1 MSETPGRTGGDNRAL
16 RAARILAFVA
26 KYRHIA
32 AFSELASA
40 HGNALAPQPGAAPD
54 AEAFVRDLESLGPA
68 FVKLGQALATRPDL
82 LPPDVH
88 RALGRMHDRVE
99 PRLPYDVVRARIED
113 SLQVRLTKAFKDF
126 DPDPLGSASLAQV
139 HRARLRDGREVAV
152 KVRRPGIE
160 HVIATDLDILSRLA
174 RTADKVT
181 QTGRRVHFADWLDEF
196 HRSLLGELDYCA
208 EARNLER
215 FARHLAPYPGL
226 YVPQP
231 VWSLCAP
238 AVVTMDL
245 VHGRS
250 VLALSGLLRTER
262 DFCGLAADLLR
273 AYLDQTY
280 LHGEIH
286 ADPHP
291 GNVLLAGDGRLAVID
306 LGMIVHVPP
315 QRRERLLKFML
326 AALDGRGEDAASEA
340 IGVAVR
346 LESFDEVRYRREIG
360 HLVGRYAVRQA
371 DDGLAEGSLLIE
383 VVRISVACGLR
394 PPAELGMLGRTLL
407 NLQQVAHALAP
418 QLDIEA
424 VARPH
429 LQRLM
434 RQRLTRSL
442 SLSGLA
448 AESLELQGLLRD
460 GPRKLQALLSLLAD
474 NRLQVSVAGLEESR
488 LMEALQ
494 KIANRISTGAIAS
507 ALIMASAI
515 IMRIDTPYTLFGY
528 PALALVLFLIACLLG
543 LGLIVSAL
551 FGDRKAPS
559 RRLPPP

>member
-1 MSETPGRTGGDNRAL
+1 MTAPPGRPAGDGRAM

-32 AFSELASA
+32 AFADLAA
-40 HGNALAPQPGAAPD
+40 EHGTGLAPQAGPAPD
-54 AEAFVRDLESLGPA
+54 AEAFVRDMESLGAA

-99 PRLPYDVVRARIED
+99 PQLPFEVVRERVED
-113 SLQVRLTKAFKDF
+113 SLQVRLTKAFKAF
-126 DPDPLGSASLAQV
+126 DPEPLGSASLAQV

-160 HVIATDLDILSRLA
+160 QVIANDLDILSRLA

-181 QTGRRVHFADWLDEF
+181 QAGRRVHFADWLDEF

-215 FARHLAPYPGL
+215 FGRHLAPYPRL

-238 AVVTMDL
+238 AVVTMEL

-250 VLALSGLLRTER
+250 VLGLSGLLRTER
-262 DFCGLAADLLR
+262 DFSALAGDLLR

-291 GNVLLAGDGRLAVID
+291 GNVLLASDGRLAVID

-326 AALDGRGEDAASEA
+326 AALDGRGEDAAGEA
-340 IGVAVR
+340 MAVAVR
-346 LESFDEVRYRREIG
+346 LEGFDEVRYRREIG
-360 HLVGRYAVRQA
+360 HLVGRYSVRQA
-371 DDGLAEGSLLIE
+371 DDGLAEGTLLIE
-383 VVRISVACGLR
+383 VVRVSVACGLR
-394 PPAELGMLGRTLL
+394 PPAELGLLGRTLL

-418 QLDIEA
+418 ELDIEA

-434 RQRLTRSL
+434 RQRLARSL

-460 GPRKLQALLSLLAD
+460 APRKLQALLSLLAD

-494 KIANRISTGAIAS
+494 KIANRISTGAIAAALILAS
-507 ALIMASAI
+507 AL
-515 IMRIDTPYTLFGY
+515 IMRIDTPYRIFGY
-528 PALALVLFLIACLLG
+528 PALALVLFVLACLLG
-543 LGLIVSAL
+543 VGLVASAWSS
-551 FGDRKAPS
+551 DRKAPS
-559 RRLPPP
+559 RKSGPL

>member
-1 MSETPGRTGGDNRAL
+1 MSDRPTPTGSDNRAL
-16 RAARILAFVA
+16 RAARIVGFLA

-32 AFSELASA
+32 AFSEVAA
-40 HGNALAPQPGAAPD
+40 EPGGALAPKSGAEAG
-54 AEAFVRDLESLGPA
+54 AEAFVRDLEALGPA
-68 FVKLGQALATRPDL
+68 FVKLGQALSTRPDL

-99 PRLPYDVVRARIED
+99 PTLPYAQVRELVERG
-113 SLQVRLTKAFKDF
+113 LGVRLTRVFKRF
-126 DPDPLGSASLAQV
+126 DPEPLGSASLAQV
-139 HRARLRDGREVAV
+139 HRAQLRDGRAVAV

-160 HVIATDLDILSRLA
+160 QVIAVDLDILSGLA
-174 RTADKVT
+174 RTADRLT
-181 QTGRRVHFADWLDEF
+181 QTGRRLHFADWLDEF
-196 HRSLLGELDYCA
+196 HRSLLGELDYRA
-208 EARNLER
+208 EAHALER
-215 FARHLAPYPGL
+215 FGRHLAPYPQL

-238 AVVTMDL
+238 GVIVMDL
-245 VHGRS
+245 VQGRS
-250 VLALSGLLRTER
+250 VLELSGLLRTER
-262 DFCGLAADLLR
+262 DFGELAAQLLR

-291 GNVLLAGDGRLAVID
+291 GNVLLDADGRLAVID

-360 HLVGRYAVRQA
+360 HLVGRYSAQQC
-371 DDGLAEGSLLIE
+371 DDGLAEGTLLIE
-383 VVRISVACGLR
+383 VVRVSVACGLR
-394 PPAELGMLGRTLL
+394 PPAELGLLGRTLL
-407 NLQQVAHALAP
+407 NLQQVARALAP
-418 QLDIEA
+418 DLDIDA

-434 RQRLTRSL
+434 RQRLTHAFSL
-442 SLSGLA
+442 SALA

-460 GPRKLQALLSLLAD
+460 GPRKLQSLLSLLAD

-494 KIANRISTGAIAS
+494 KIANRISTGAIAA
-507 ALIMASAI
+507 ALILASAI
-515 IMRIDTPYTLFGY
+515 IMRVDTPYRLFGY
-528 PALALVLFLIACLLG
+528 PALALILFLLACLLG
-543 LGLIVSAL
+543 LGLVVSAL
-551 FGDRKAPS
+551 LGDRRAPS
-559 RRLPPP
+559 RKSPPP

>member
-1 MSETPGRTGGDNRAL
+1 MSADNARANGDNRAL

-32 AFSELASA
+32 VFSDLAA
-40 HGNALAPQPGAAPD
+40 EHGGALSPHADGEPG

-88 RALGRMHDRVE
+88 RALGRMHDRVD
-99 PRLPYDVVRARIED
+99 PQLPYEVVRARIED

-126 DPDPLGSASLAQV
+126 DPEPLGSASLAQV

-152 KVRRPGIE
+152 KVRRPDIE
-160 HVIATDLDILSRLA
+160 HIIATDLDILSRLA

-181 QTGRRVHFADWLDEF
+181 QTGRRVHFSDWLDEF

-215 FARHLAPYPGL
+215 FGRHLAPYRNL

-245 VHGRS
+245 VQGRS
-250 VLALSGLLRTER
+250 VLGLSGLLRTER
-262 DFCGLAADLLR
+262 DFSALAADLLR

-291 GNVLLAGDGRLAVID
+291 GNVLLSDDGRLAIID

-340 IGVAVR
+340 MGVAVR
-346 LESFDEVRYRREIG
+346 LEGFDEVRYRREIG
-360 HLVGRYAVRQA
+360 HLVGRYSAQQA
-371 DDGLAEGSLLIE
+371 DDGMAEGTLLIE
-383 VVRISVACGLR
+383 TVRVSVACGLR
-394 PPAELGMLGRTLL
+394 PPAELGLLGRTLL
-407 NLQQVAHALAP
+407 NLQQVARALAP
-418 QLDIEA
+418 ELNIES

-434 RQRLTRSL
+434 RQRLTHSL

-460 GPRKLQALLSLLAD
+460 GPRKLQSLLSLLAD

-488 LMEALQ
+488 LMEALH
-494 KIANRISTGAIAS
+494 KIANRISTGAIAA
-507 ALIMASAI
+507 ALILASAM
-515 IMRIDTPYTLFGY
+515 IMRIDTPYRLFGY
-528 PALALVLFLIACLLG
+528 PALALVLFLLACVLG
-543 LGLIVSAL
+543 LGLVVSAL
-551 FGDRKAPS
+551 LSDRKAPT
-559 RRLPPP
+559 RK